1 MRLFAKVSYKGTN
14 YSGWQKQPNCK
25 TIQEEIETQLSK
37 YFNRPITIYGSG
49 RTDAG
54 VHAYG
59 QTFHFDIDVN
69 EIDLDRLLYSIN
81 QMLPDDIKILDIDEV
96 DENTHARFSAKG
108 KIYSYTMLLM
118 SKDPFLKDMVY
129 LYPKK
134 IDVNRLKEV
143 LSHFEGKHNFKNFT
157 SKEEDEDN
165 FVREIYSIQVEDHED
180 LINITLY
187 GSGFMRY
194 MIRFIIGEA
203 LFVSEDESI
212 DMSYIDDLLDE
223 NSERHVVTHKAP
235 ACGLNLINVI
245 Y

>member
-14 YSGWQKQPNCK
+14 YSGWQKQPNCP

-37 YFNRPITIYGSG
+37 YFNRPVTIYGSG

-59 QTFHFDIDVN
+59 QTFHFDIDVT

-96 DENTHARFSAKG
+96 DENFHARFSAKG
-108 KIYSYTMLLM
+108 KIYSYTILQT

-134 IDVNRLKEV
+134 IDALRLKEI
-143 LSHFEGKHNFKNFT
+143 LSHLEGKHNFKNFT

-165 FVREIYSIQVEDHED
+165 FVREIYSINVEDHDD

-203 LFVSEDESI
+203 LFACEDESI
-212 DMSYIDDLLDE
+212 DFNYFDELLDE
-223 NSERHVVTHKAP
+223 TSDRHVVTHKAP